1 MFESLPRNH
10 FHAIAADPGTRF
22 DARSPKGI
30 GARSPEMKYTTQ
42 TDAEIAAWPVGEL
55 ARDHAFLFYWDTTPR
70 ITVGRHIPIMRA
82 WGFEPCAFAFTWIK
96 LLKSEAQQAPWF
108 YPRGGIHRGLG
119 FTTRNNSEVCI
130 LGRRGHPRRL
140 RQTVFEV
147 IFHSRRDPS

>member
-55 ARDHAFLFYWDTTPR
+55 ARDHAFLFYWDTTR
-70 ITVGRHIPIMRA
+70 S
-82 WGFEPCAFAFTWIK
+82 W
-96 LLKSEAQQAPWF
+96 LL
-108 YPRGGIHRGLG
+108 L
-119 FTTRNNSEVCI
+119 VLI
-130 LGRRGHPRRL
+130 LGVAAAAAQARL
-140 RQTVFEV
+140 AAT
-147 IFHSRRDPS
+147 DPGTGEWPMWGGSPDRNMVSSMKGVPTEWDVKTKKNVKWVADLGSQSYGNPVVGGGM